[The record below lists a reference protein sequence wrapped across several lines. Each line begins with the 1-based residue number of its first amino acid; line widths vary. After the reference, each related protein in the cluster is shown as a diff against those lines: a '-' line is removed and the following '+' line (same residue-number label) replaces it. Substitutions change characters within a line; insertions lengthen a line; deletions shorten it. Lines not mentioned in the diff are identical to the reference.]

1 MPRDRLLPR
10 LPRVRHRH
18 VGVHEVEVRAG
29 GGGAAL
35 ALVAGGVLAGSVGL
49 LGGRRQAEEAQLA
62 DLHAGPEL
70 DGQRRDV
77 AELQGDVPGEPGV
90 DEAGGGVREEPQA
103 AKRALALEAGGDVV
117 GQGDHLEG
125 GSEDELAR
133 VQDERIPLLRLDE
146 AGQLGLVLGGV
157 DVGVLVVVEQP
168 EEAVDAHVDARG
180 LQHPGVV
187 GVEGHSSGVELGGD
201 VTVGEE
207 HGRSLPAL
215 GGARPE
221 SC

>member
-1 MPRDRLLPR
+1 MGLLPR
-10 LPRVRHRH
+10 LPRVGHRH

-29 GGGAAL
+29 GRGAAL

-49 LGGRRQAEEAQLA
+49 LGRRRQAEEAELA
-62 DLHAGPEL
+62 DLHSGPEL

-77 AELQGDVPGEPGV
+77 RQLERDVAGEPGV
-90 DEAGGGVREEPQA
+90 DEAGGGVREEA
-103 AKRALALEAGGDVV
+103 ETAERALALEARGDVV
-117 GQGDHLEG
+117 GQRDQLER
-125 GSEDELAR
+125 GSEHELAR
-133 VQDERIPLLRLDE
+133 VQDERLPRLRLDE
-146 AGQLGLVLGGV
+146 ARELGLVLGGV

-187 GVEGHSSGVELGGD
+187 RIEGHSSGVELGGD

-215 GGARPE
+215 GGARPD